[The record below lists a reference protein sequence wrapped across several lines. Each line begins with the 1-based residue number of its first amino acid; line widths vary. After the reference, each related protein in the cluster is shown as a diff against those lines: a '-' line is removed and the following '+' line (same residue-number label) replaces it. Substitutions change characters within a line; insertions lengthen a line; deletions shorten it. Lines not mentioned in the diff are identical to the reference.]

1 MILKPTIINGQWVYA
16 PAPPQDLQWI
26 ERALSAVGA
35 NPIQLA
41 KAANA
46 EATK

>member
-16 PAPPQDLQWI
+16 PAPPQDLPWI

-41 KAANA
+41 KAEKKVAA
-46 EATK
+46 K